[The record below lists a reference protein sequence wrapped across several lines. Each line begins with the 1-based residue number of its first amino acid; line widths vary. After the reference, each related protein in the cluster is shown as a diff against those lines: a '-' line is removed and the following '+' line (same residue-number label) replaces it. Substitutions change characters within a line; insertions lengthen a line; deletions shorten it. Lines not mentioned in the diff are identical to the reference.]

1 MGQLRPFRLNPA
13 HNLMK
18 PTETERPARDAA
30 SLVLLRDGSAGLEVL
45 LLRRHADSRVMGGV
59 HVFPGGKLD
68 PADCSPDALAALD
81 LEAGQLPARFDE
93 PALTPEKAAGLHIAA
108 LRETFEEAGLLLAE
122 GADAEARQALT
133 DRQTTGEALADAMA
147 ALGLRWQAS
156 AIRPWSRWIT
166 PRHPAAGA
174 AFDTRFFLARLPAGQ
189 EARHDGYE
197 TTEAVWLAPRQALA
211 LHAERRL
218 ELVTPQLMSLV
229 KLARHADVDS
239 AWNEALTSRPAH
251 IQPEA
256 SEVDGERLLY
266 LPGDPLHSVRERAL
280 PGPTRLRWLERRFE
294 PLGGFEAWFD

>member
-1 MGQLRPFRLNPA
+1 MNPTA
-13 HNLMK
+13 
-18 PTETERPARDAA
+18 TERPPRDAA

-68 PADCSPDALAALD
+68 PTDCSPDALAALD
-81 LEAGQLPARFDE
+81 LAADLLLARLDE
-93 PALTPEKAAGLHIAA
+93 PALSPEQAAGLHLAA
-108 LRETFEEAGLLLAE
+108 LRETFEEAGLLLAD
-122 GADAEARQALT
+122 GADAAARQALA
-133 DRQTTGEALADAMA
+133 DRQAGGQALADAMA

-156 AIRPWSRWIT
+156 AILPWSRWIT

-189 EARHDGYE
+189 QASHDGYE

-211 LHAERRL
+211 LHAEHRL
-218 ELVTPQLMSLV
+218 ELVPPQLMSLV
-229 KLARHADVDS
+229 KLARHATVDS
-239 AWNEALTSRPAH
+239 AWNEALAARPPR

-256 SEVDGERLLY
+256 REVDDERLLY

-280 PGPTRLRWLERRFE
+280 PGPTRLHWLPRRFE
-294 PLGGFEAWFD
+294 PVGGFEAWFD

>member
-1 MGQLRPFRLNPA
+1 MN
-13 HNLMK
+13 

-68 PADCSPDALAALD
+68 PTDCSPDALAALD
-81 LEAGQLPARFDE
+81 LAAEQLLARLDE
-93 PALTPEKAAGLHIAA
+93 PALTPEKAAGLHLAA

-122 GADAEARQALT
+122 SADSAARQALA
-133 DRQTTGEALADAMA
+133 DRQAAGEALADAMA

-156 AIRPWSRWIT
+156 AILPWSRWIT
-166 PRHPAAGA
+166 PRHPASGA

-197 TTEAVWLAPRQALA
+197 TTEAVWLAPRQALT
-211 LHAERRL
+211 LHAEHRL
-218 ELVTPQLMSLV
+218 ELVPPQLMSLV
-229 KLARHADVDS
+229 KLARHADVAS
-239 AWNEALTSRPAH
+239 AWNEALAARPPR

-280 PGPTRLRWLERRFE
+280 PGPTRLHWLPRRFE
-294 PLGGFEAWFD
+294 PVGGFAAWFD

>member
-1 MGQLRPFRLNPA
+1 MN
-13 HNLMK
+13 
-18 PTETERPARDAA
+18 PTETERPPRDAA

-68 PADCSPDALAALD
+68 PTDCSPDALAALD
-81 LEAGQLPARFDE
+81 LAAEQLLARLDE
-93 PALTPEKAAGLHIAA
+93 PALTPEKAAGLHLAA

-122 GADAEARQALT
+122 SADSAARQALA
-133 DRQTTGEALADAMA
+133 DRQAGGEALADAMA

-156 AIRPWSRWIT
+156 AILPWSRWIT
-166 PRHPAAGA
+166 PRHPASGA

-197 TTEAVWLAPRQALA
+197 TTEAVWLAPRQALT
-211 LHAERRL
+211 LHAEHRL
-218 ELVTPQLMSLV
+218 ELVPPQLMSLV
-229 KLARHADVDS
+229 KLARHATVDS
-239 AWNEALTSRPAH
+239 AWNEALAARPPR

-280 PGPTRLRWLERRFE
+280 PGPTRLHWLPRRFE
-294 PLGGFEAWFD
+294 PVGGFAAWFD

>member
-1 MGQLRPFRLNPA
+1 MTTPD
-13 HNLMK
+13 
-18 PTETERPARDAA
+18 TERPARDAA

-81 LEAGQLPARFDE
+81 REAEALPARLDE
-93 PALTPEKAAGLHIAA
+93 PGLSPAQAAGLHIAA
-108 LRETFEEAGLLLAE
+108 LREAFEEAGLLLAE
-122 GADAEARQALT
+122 GADAQVRQALA
-133 DRQTTGEALADAMA
+133 DRQAAGEALADGMA

-156 AIRPWSRWIT
+156 AILPWSRWIT

-211 LHAERRL
+211 LHADHQL
-218 ELVTPQLMSLV
+218 ELVPPQLLSLA
-229 KLARHADVDS
+229 KLARHADVAS
-239 AWNEALTSRPAH
+239 AWNEALVARPPR

-256 SEVDGERLLY
+256 SDVDGERLLC

-280 PGPTRLRWLERRFE
+280 PGPTRLRWLQRRFE
-294 PLGGFEAWFD
+294 PVGDCAAWFD

>member
-1 MGQLRPFRLNPA
+1 MN
-13 HNLMK
+13 

-30 SLVLLRDGSAGLEVL
+30 SLVLLRDGGNGLEVL

-81 LEAGQLPARFDE
+81 LEADLLLGRLDE
-93 PALTPEKAAGLHIAA
+93 PHLSPEKAAGLHLAA

-122 GADAEARQALT
+122 GADDAARQALA
-133 DRQTTGEALADAMA
+133 DRQVGGEALADAMA
-147 ALGLRWQAS
+147 ALGLCWQAS
-156 AIRPWSRWIT
+156 AILPWSRWIT
-166 PRHPAAGA
+166 PRHPASGA

-189 EARHDGYE
+189 EASHDGYE
-197 TTEAVWLAPRQALA
+197 TTEAVWLAPRSALA
-211 LHAERRL
+211 LHAEHRL
-218 ELVTPQLMSLV
+218 ELVPPQLMSLV
-229 KLARHADVDS
+229 KLARHADVAS
-239 AWNEALTSRPAH
+239 AWNEALAARPPR

-280 PGPTRLRWLERRFE
+280 PGPTRLRWLPRRLE
-294 PLGGFEAWFD
+294 PLGGVAAWFD